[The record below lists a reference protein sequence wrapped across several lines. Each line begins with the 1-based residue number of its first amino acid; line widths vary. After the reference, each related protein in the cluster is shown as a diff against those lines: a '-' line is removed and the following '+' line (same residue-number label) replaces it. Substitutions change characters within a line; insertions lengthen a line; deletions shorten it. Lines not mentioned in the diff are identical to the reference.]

1 MLTIGHSTLP
11 IDTFLA
17 FLRENGV
24 RTLADIRTIPKS
36 RHNPQFAQENLS
48 RSLEGA
54 GITYHWH
61 RALGGLRHPRKDSVN
76 TGWRNTSFRG
86 YADYM
91 QTPEFSAA
99 VTELLRTAPH
109 NHTVIMCAE
118 AVPWRCHRSLV
129 ADHLTVCGIPV
140 EHIYYDAKGHS
151 RREQHRLTPFLR
163 TQDHKLWYPAE
174 DDLFAS
180 SPDALTPQP
189 SQESPEPPPASA
201 SAAASS
207 KSESARATPSA
218 RTGSGPATKAK

>member
-11 IDTFLA
+11 IETFLA
-17 FLRENGV
+17 ILRENGV

-48 RSLEGA
+48 RSLEEA

-61 RALGGLRHPRKDSVN
+61 KSLGGLRHPRKDSVN

-91 QTPEFSAA
+91 QTPEFAAA
-99 VTELLRTAPH
+99 VAELLNAGPSDDAA
-109 NHTVIMCAE
+109 IMCAE

-129 ADHLTVCGIPV
+129 ADDLIVHGVAV

-151 RREQHRLTPFLR
+151 RREPHKLTSFLR
-163 TQDHKLWYPAE
+163 VENQRLWYPAE

-180 SPDALTPQP
+180 SPEALTPQKAP
-189 SQESPEPPPASA
+189 DSPEPPPASA

-207 KSESARATPSA
+207 KSANAISTQTA
-218 RTGSGPATKAK
+218 RTGSDRATTEK

>member
-17 FLRENGV
+17 ILRENGV
-24 RTLADIRTIPKS
+24 RTLADVRTIPKS

-48 RSLEGA
+48 RSLADA
-54 GITYHWH
+54 GIEYRWH

-99 VTELLRTAPH
+99 IADLLNEDLLNADPLNNDLPNAASH

-129 ADHLTVCGIPV
+129 
-140 EHIYYDAKGHS
+140 
-151 RREQHRLTPFLR
+151 
-163 TQDHKLWYPAE
+163 
-174 DDLFAS
+174 
-180 SPDALTPQP
+180 
-189 SQESPEPPPASA
+189 
-201 SAAASS
+201 
-207 KSESARATPSA
+207 
-218 RTGSGPATKAK
+218 

>member
-17 FLRENGV
+17 ILRENGV

-36 RHNPQFAQENLS
+36 RHNPQFAQESLS
-48 RSLEGA
+48 RSLEEA

-61 RALGGLRHPRKDSVN
+61 RALGGLRHARKDSVN

-91 QTPEFSAA
+91 QTPEFFAA
-99 VTELLRTAPH
+99 VTELLSTAPH
-109 NHTVIMCAE
+109 NNSVIMCAE

-129 ADHLTVCGIPV
+129 ADDLAVRGIPV
-140 EHIYYDAKGHS
+140 EHIYYDAHGKS
-151 RREQHRLTPFLR
+151 RREPHKLTSFLR
-163 TQDHKLWYPAE
+163 VQNQRLWYPAE

-180 SPDALTPQP
+180 SPETLTPQQAP
-189 SQESPEPPPASA
+189 ESREPPPSSA

-207 KSESARATPSA
+207 KSASAKSTRKA
-218 RTGSGPATKAK
+218 RTGSDQATTEK